1 MAKRKDRVMKKSS
14 KPSDAELKRRLA
26 VAGRILAMEGQG
38 DAAWGHATV
47 RLPGSN
53 VLWMKPAGMGL
64 EEVKA
69 EEMLLIDL
77 EGRVVRGKKPRH
89 IEVFIH
95 SEIMRAR
102 PDVCAVVHTHAV
114 FPTVFAALGVPLRPV
129 THEGVVFVPPDIPR
143 FDETTDL
150 INTPERG
157 KAVAR
162 TLGDRNALI
171 LLSHGIVTA
180 GASIEEAAIQAL
192 LLDKAARDQLLLP
205 GAIPRHWST
214 DADALAKRELLLS
227 AGHRDLRWG
236 YLLRKLKKWKG

>member
-1 MAKRKDRVMKKSS
+1 MKKRS
-14 KPSDAELKRRLA
+14 KMGRRQGASEAELKRRLA
-26 VAGRILAMEGQG
+26 RAGYILAMEGQG

-47 RLPGSN
+47 RLPGSE

-69 EEMLLIDL
+69 EEMILIDL
-77 EGRVVRGKKPRH
+77 EGRVVQGKGPRH

-114 FPTVFAALGVPLRPV
+114 FPTVFASLGVPLRPV
-129 THEGVVFVPPDIPR
+129 THEGSVFVPPDIPR

-150 INTPERG
+150 ISTPERG

-162 TLGDRNALI
+162 TLGDRSALI
-171 LLSHGIVTA
+171 LLSHGIVTT
-180 GASIEEAAIQAL
+180 GASIEAAAINAL
-192 LLDKAARDQLLLP
+192 LLDKAARAQLLLP
-205 GAIPRHWST
+205 GAIPRHWSS
-214 DADALAKRELLLS
+214 DADALVKRELLLGQ
-227 AGHRDLRWG
+227 GHKELRWN
-236 YLLRKLKKWKG
+236 YLLRRLAKWKR

>member
-1 MAKRKDRVMKKSS
+1 MKTKSKGTKQKAGS
-14 KPSDAELKRRLA
+14 GEALLKRRLA
-26 VAGRILAMEGQG
+26 RAGYILAMEGQG

-47 RLPGSN
+47 RLPGSET
-53 VLWMKPAGMGL
+53 LWMKPAGMGL

-77 EGRVVRGKKPRH
+77 DGRVVRGKGPRH

-114 FPTVFAALGVPLRPV
+114 SPTVFGSLGVPLRPV

-150 INTPERG
+150 IDTPERG

-162 TLGDRNALI
+162 TLGERNALI
-171 LLSHGIVTA
+171 LLSHGIVTI
-180 GASIEEAAIQAL
+180 GASIEEATINAL
-192 LLDKAARDQLLLP
+192 LLDKAARAQLLLP
-205 GAIPRHWST
+205 GSIPRHWSS
-214 DADALAKRELLLS
+214 DADAL
-227 AGHRDLRWG
+227 D
-236 YLLRKLKKWKG
+236 RKSVV

>member
-1 MAKRKDRVMKKSS
+1 
-14 KPSDAELKRRLA
+14 
-26 VAGRILAMEGQG
+26 MEGQG

-47 RLPGSN
+47 RLPGSE
-53 VLWMKPAGMGL
+53 VFWMKPAGMGL

-77 EGRVVRGKKPRH
+77 EGRVVRGKGPRH

-114 FPTVFAALGVPLRPV
+114 SPTVFGALGVPLRPV
-129 THEGVVFVPPDIPR
+129 THEAVVFVPPDIPR

-150 INTPERG
+150 INTAERG

-162 TLGDRNALI
+162 TLGGRNALI
-171 LLSHGIVTA
+171 LLSHGIVTT
-180 GASIEEAAIQAL
+180 GASIEGAVMNAL

-205 GAIPRHWST
+205 GGVPRYWST
-214 DADALAKRELLLS
+214 DADALVKRELLLS
-227 AGHRDLRWG
+227 PGHLGLRWG
-236 YLLRKLKKWKG
+236 YLMRKLAKWKG

>member
-1 MAKRKDRVMKKSS
+1 MKTKSKAPKQKAGS
-14 KPSDAELKRRLA
+14 GEALLKRRLA
-26 VAGRILAMEGQG
+26 RAGYILAMEGQG

-47 RLPGSN
+47 RLPGSET
-53 VLWMKPAGMGL
+53 LWMKPAGMGL

-69 EEMLLIDL
+69 EEMLLIGLD
-77 EGRVVRGKKPRH
+77 GRVVRGKGPRH

-114 FPTVFAALGVPLRPV
+114 SPTVFGSLGVPLRPV

-150 INTPERG
+150 IDTAERG

-162 TLGDRNALI
+162 TLGGRNALI
-171 LLSHGIVTA
+171 LLSHGIVTI
-180 GASIEEAAIQAL
+180 GASIEEATINAL
-192 LLDKAARDQLLLP
+192 LLDKAARAQLLLP
-205 GAIPRHWST
+205 GSIPRHWSS
-214 DADALAKRELLLS
+214 DADALVKRKLLLS
-227 AGHRDLRWG
+227 QGHRELRWNW
-236 YLLRKLKKWKG
+236 LLRKLAKWKG